1 MVLYSEV
8 YGLIFGILW
17 SYIRNST
24 VLYSEFYGLIFGI
37 LWSYIRNSMVL
48 YSEFYGVSQ
57 TGKKA
62 IKRCIQLGIN
72 KSGEWINAR
81 IGK

>member
-1 MVLYSEV
+1 M
-8 YGLIFGILW
+8 
-17 SYIRNST
+17 

-57 TGKKA
+57 TKA

-72 KSGEWINAR
+72 KSGECINAG